1 MLDDYCVFNY
11 FCQMKVPSLPTGIQN
26 GDVVETKT
34 TYPLINHFGVYIEID
49 GKPNLIHNTPKKGSA
64 IDSWEKFFGDRKLL
78 RVNKTRI
85 SGISTDDLMRK
96 YLSKRKEYH
105 LFFFDCEDFVEA
117 ITGEDYR
124 VKQMEG
130 AAILALGLLLGF
142 FLLRGKK

>member
-1 MLDDYCVFNY
+1 
-11 FCQMKVPSLPTGIQN
+11 MKVPSLPTGIQN

-34 TYPLINHFGVYIEID
+34 KYPLINHFGVYIEID
-49 GKPNLIHNTPKKGSA
+49 GKPNFIHTTPKKGSA
-64 IDSWEKFFGDRKLL
+64 IDSWEKFYAGYRKLL
-78 RVNKTRI
+78 RVHKTRI

-96 YLSKRKEYH
+96 YLAKRKEYH